1 MSPGKYLSCIIS
13 LSVVLFAPLA
23 QGQPGSDAEAIKNR
37 LVGSYRLVSF
47 NSIDENGNA
56 VRRPYSVGRIS
67 YDGVGRMTAQLMPE
81 GWDASASTSSSGA
94 GFISYFGT
102 FTIDTDIQA
111 VIHHVEGA
119 YNANML
125 GRSMVRYFEFSA
137 DGNSLFLETR
147 NDNRT
152 TGRLRWD
159 RILTED

>member
-1 MSPGKYLSCIIS
+1 MSPSKYLPCVIS
-13 LSVVLFAPLA
+13 LGFLFLAPLVHS
-23 QGQPGSDAEAIKNR
+23 QQGSDVESIKNR

-47 NSIDENGNA
+47 NAIDEAGNA

-81 GWDASASTSSSGA
+81 GWDASSSISASGA

-102 FTIDTDIQA
+102 FTIDSERQA

-147 NDNRT
+147 NDNRA

>member
-1 MSPGKYLSCIIS
+1 MSPGKYLFSALAVSAILVI
-13 LSVVLFAPLA
+13 PLVDA
-23 QGQPGSDAEAIKNR
+23 QQGSAEAIKNR

-47 NSIDENGNA
+47 HAIDESDNS

-67 YDGVGRMTAQLMPE
+67 YDSVGRMTAQLMPE
-81 GWDASASTSSSGA
+81 GWDASSSTSSSGA

-125 GRSMVRYFEFSA
+125 GRSMVRYFELSA
-137 DGNSLFLETR
+137 DGNTLFLETR
-147 NDNRT
+147 NEGRT
-152 TGRLRWD
+152 TGRLQWD
-159 RILTED
+159 RILTEG